1 MSSKFEF
8 PSVCG
13 YLREQEIILKC
24 VLFTEL
30 TKIWGLFVWW
40 LISGKEA
47 LFTSEEAISN
57 FINNGKM
64 EYLLNDNEEKYI
76 VGIDAYQNCSNE
88 VNGKDGSHNSLG
100 K

>member
-47 LFTSEEAISN
+47 FQT
-57 FINNGKM
+57 FIQFFAGYCMVLQK
-64 EYLLNDNEEKYI
+64 
-76 VGIDAYQNCSNE
+76 
-88 VNGKDGSHNSLG
+88 SLASI
-100 K
+100 